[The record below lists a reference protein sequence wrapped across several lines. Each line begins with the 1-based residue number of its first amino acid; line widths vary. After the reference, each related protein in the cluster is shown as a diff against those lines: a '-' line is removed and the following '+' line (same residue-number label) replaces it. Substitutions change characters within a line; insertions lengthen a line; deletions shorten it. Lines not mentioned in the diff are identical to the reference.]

1 MIETS
6 VDINLL
12 AYLYSS
18 QLTTK
23 DKKSLSDHKRF
34 YFKWITESNQKTYD
48 VEIGTKKYDDYIIT
62 VKARPELG
70 GLNSGKCSIN
80 GKRGIVLKETS
91 EIKISALKNG
101 VGTVDVEYK
110 LYDPNTEVEL
120 VCNDDPAIA
129 QKALGDK
136 TKCEETSTSKLTFN
150 VNSKTCA
157 QFTLKPKKSGSN
169 NRIVFYSLS
178 WTSAQ

>member
-1 MIETS
+1 M
-6 VDINLL
+6 
-12 AYLYSS
+12 
-18 QLTTK
+18 
-23 DKKSLSDHKRF
+23 
-34 YFKWITESNQKTYD
+34 WITESNETAYHVQT
-48 VEIGTKKYDDYIIT
+48 GTKDYADYSIT
-62 VKARPELG
+62 VKARTKLSD
-70 GLNSGKCSIN
+70 LNSDKCSIN

-110 LYDPNTEVEL
+110 LYDPNTEVAL
-120 VCNDDPAIA
+120 KCNDDPEIA

-157 QFTLKPKKSGSN
+157 QFTLKPKESGSN